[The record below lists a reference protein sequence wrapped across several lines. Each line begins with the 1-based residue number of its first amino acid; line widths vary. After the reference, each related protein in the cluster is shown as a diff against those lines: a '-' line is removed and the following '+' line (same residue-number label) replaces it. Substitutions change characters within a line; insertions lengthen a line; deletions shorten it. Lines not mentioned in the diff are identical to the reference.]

1 MNISQTNRSNM
12 IESVLSYLLLHA
24 ESIAEST
31 GMTTSIQ
38 KLNELIEAIWVKDN
52 EKNGAT
58 NGKTAKKRDSGS
70 ALEKQVLKIA
80 SGLYLWGKRNN
91 NFEVKQLTDFTKSDY
106 IRLRDAQKINKAK
119 AVYKAAKGMDLAF
132 AKLKPADVD
141 KLNQLAEEH
150 KMDIGDVSNGAKKRI
165 AAGQTLD
172 QMLEEAMKLLSEEFD
187 RFMKIYEQEKPEM
200 CAGYKAA
207 RVIWD
212 KGGGRQTNNNG
223 TEQAVLKT
231 QAV

>member
-1 MNISQTNRSNM
+1 M

-31 GMTTSIQ
+31 GLTISIQ

-52 EKNGAT
+52 EKNVAT
-58 NGKTAKKRDSGS
+58 NGKTAKKKDSGS

-80 SGLYLWGKRNN
+80 AGLYLWGKRNN
-91 NFEVKQLTDFTKSDY
+91 NFEVKQLTDITKSDFKM
-106 IRLRDAQKINKAK
+106 LRDAEKINKAK
-119 AVYKAAKGMDLAF
+119 AIYKSAKGLDLAF
-132 AKLKPADVD
+132 AKIKPEDVE

-150 KMDIGDVSNGAKKRI
+150 KQDIGDVSNGAKKRI

-172 QMLEEAMKLLSEEFD
+172 QMIDEAVTLLSEEFD
-187 RFMKIYEQEKPEM
+187 RYMKIYEQEKPELG
-200 CAGYKAA
+200 AGYKAA

-212 KGGGRQTNNNG
+212 KGGARQSNNG
-223 TEQAVLKT
+223 EEQAAVK